1 MSYGPNYTDMFRQA
15 AVLVNS
21 ILNAPERIPP
31 IEEVKSSELVI
42 NRSTANALGVKIPP
56 RAVVIG

>member
-1 MSYGPNYTDMFRQA
+1 
-15 AVLVNS
+15 VNS